1 VTKIGD
7 FFSWLLISL
16 LLLWFGGMVF
26 AGTPCTRVHR
36 SAWPVTYTMDVVQ
49 SISRNWTT
57 DATKLDFLLWK
68 AKGAVALQTFFEKT
82 VYGED
87 LKCSK

>member
-1 VTKIGD
+1 MTKIGD

-36 SAWPVTYTMDVVQ
+36 SAWPVMYTMDVVQ